1 MTWIQNLIQ
10 FSTSQI
16 TSREREA
23 LWARGVTDDQIKLFQ
38 IGYLNKEFPIGIP
51 EYFLQWAQKFKLDD
65 VFVFPLTTTLGEVR
79 GFQFRHVVRE
89 RLGYMDFF
97 EDRREPCLF
106 GLHQAIE
113 SMWTSRS
120 VYLVEGVFDLCPIQ
134 RAVPFVVATMTAFT
148 TQQTARLIRRLV
160 QRVWLGY
167 DMDASGKDG
176 CTDFQ
181 IRYGKKFE
189 TVYRMAYPKVN
200 GKQMKDPGDLW
211 ENWGDSQLIPFIR
224 SAISQ
229 ETLF

>member
-1 MTWIQNLIQ
+1 
-10 FSTSQI
+10 
-16 TSREREA
+16 
-23 LWARGVTDDQIKLFQ
+23 
-38 IGYLNKEFPIGIP
+38 
-51 EYFLQWAQKFKLDD
+51 
-65 VFVFPLTTTLGEVR
+65 
-79 GFQFRHVVRE
+79 
-89 RLGYMDFF
+89 MDFF